1 MSHIYSIIIACLA
14 FINLQ
19 ATQDYFIVGTNT
31 EFPPFSY
38 IENGEIVGFDIDIA
52 KEVSRRL
59 GKELKFK
66 DMPFDAL
73 IPELALGQVDFV
85 AAGISITEE
94 RAKRV
99 LFTEPYMNNDPLV
112 IFSMTSTPLSEEDLQ
127 GKTVVVVEGYVADLY
142 MSEKS
147 GFNLIRLPT
156 QADAF
161 LAVKCGRAAA
171 FVTASTTVDQFTET
185 QKNSK
190 FLTYEIPGTSETC
203 ALVVPKSKPE
213 VLVQLQTALDA
224 MRQDG
229 TLDLIKNKWK
239 IQ

>member
-1 MSHIYSIIIACLA
+1 MSHIYSIIIACML

-19 ATQDYFIVGTNT
+19 ASQEYFIVGTNT
-31 EFPPFSY
+31 EFAPFSY

-59 GKELKFK
+59 GKEIKFK

-85 AAGISITEE
+85 AAGMSITEE

-112 IFSMTSTPLSEEDLQ
+112 IFSMTSAPISEENLK
-127 GKTVVVVEGYVADLY
+127 GKTLVVVEGFVADLY

-156 QADAF
+156 QPDAF
-161 LAVKCGRAAA
+161 LAVKCGRADA

-185 QKNSK
+185 QKDAQ
-190 FLTYEIPGTSETC
+190 FQTYEIPGTSETC

-213 VLVQLQTALDA
+213 VLVQLQTTLNA
-224 MRQDG
+224 MREDG
-229 TLDLIKNKWK
+229 TLNQIKMKWK